1 MCMPACPTTNHLVQ
15 NPTQHKNLIL
25 NNFIPGGRSV
35 DAWKNSQ
42 INFIDCGGSVQNH
55 CGGDELPRINLS
67 KRVRGALRIV
77 SGGVSMGSE

>member
-42 INFIDCGGSVQNH
+42 NNCIDCGGSVQKNFVG
-55 CGGDELPRINLS
+55 CELPRRNFS